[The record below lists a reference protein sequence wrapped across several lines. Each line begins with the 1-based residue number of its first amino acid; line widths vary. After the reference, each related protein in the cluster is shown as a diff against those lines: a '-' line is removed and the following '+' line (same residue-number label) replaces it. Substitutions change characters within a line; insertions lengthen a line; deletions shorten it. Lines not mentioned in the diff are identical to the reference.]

1 MEWVDILDS
10 IRAAIGDAI
19 GEVLL
24 VVGLI
29 DGLANLQFVVD
40 LGNSYSANLIT
51 IEEYLIQFVVRMIVL
66 PAISGIV
73 LGLVIHEVR
82 KAFRW

>member
-1 MEWVDILDS
+1 MELGDILDS
-10 IRAAIGDAI
+10 IRDAIGDAI

-24 VVGLI
+24 VIGLI

-40 LGNSYSANLIT
+40 LGNTYSANLIT
-51 IEEYLIQFVVRMIVL
+51 IDEYLIQIIVRMLVL
-66 PAISGIV
+66 PAIPGI
-73 LGLVIHEVR
+73 LIGLVIHEVR